1 MDEKKF
7 ESFEGSEQKESNN
20 EGIKTHRWRKF
31 LTMLAIATTLATTS
45 CDNIPSREERVA
57 NRIERQEARS
67 AQRAEIS
74 ANKMAHVVFQ
84 LNAYINTYEDRVDKY
99 NELVGR
105 RQPGQVN
112 SALENN
118 ITQVRYQIKDCEK
131 EINRLS
137 SKYFKLSY
145 DVSIN
150 QGWNAISQTYDRWKY
165 DHLRDMINH

>member
-7 ESFEGSEQKESNN
+7 ESFEWSEQKESNN

-74 ANKMAHVVFQ
+74 ANKMTHVVFQ
-84 LNAYINTYEDRVDKY
+84 LNAYIDTYENLVDTY
-99 NELVGR
+99 NELVSR
-105 RQPGQVN
+105 RQPGQRN
-112 SALENN
+112 SVLENN
-118 ITQVRYQIKDCEK
+118 IRQVRRQIKDCEK
-131 EINRLS
+131 EIN
-137 SKYFKLSY
+137 KLSTEY
-145 DVSIN
+145 FEESYTASIN
-150 QGWNAISQTYDRWKY
+150 QGWSTTQTTYNREKY
-165 DHLRDMINH
+165 NGLRDIINK